1 MKRNRAA
8 FYTLNALP
16 GILILVVLF
25 LIPLF
30 FTFSYAFHDNGKA
43 LVEIFKDEYTYRLLA
58 FTLEEALLSALISTL
73 IAIPLASFFSKY
85 TFPLRRTVLTLSGL
99 SFTIPSILVVLGFV
113 IWYGNNGLLNAFLMK
128 ITGRD
133 YTTLQILYSFK
144 AIILAHV
151 YLNFPIAFLLITNA
165 WTEMPDTPEKAAYTL
180 GAGRARTFIHVTLPR
195 LTPAVLSAFILI
207 FLFCFSSFSIILVL
221 GGNPAYSTFETEIYR
236 RVNINVN
243 REEAAALSIFAFF
256 ITSVML
262 IITSR
267 GRKNQKATRKE
278 KTLEKAKGKTLV
290 AAFLLILLILL
301 FILPPMLSIIYRAFY
316 TKAGDFTLRAWNDI
330 AKGSTGL
337 MSTAMSG
344 IINSFL
350 IALLSSLLSV
360 YLGSRIALASAK
372 RNSRILPVISSMPMA
387 TGSVTLGLGF
397 SFLAATVG
405 HDSIYFSYILVIA
418 AHLTIILP
426 FAVRTITPGA
436 KMIPDSLAAASY
448 TLGVSAFRTMRKVEK
463 PILSPY
469 KRKAFAF
476 AFALS
481 LGEVNATLTLSDGHV
496 STLPILIYR
505 MISSYNY
512 QGAAALGTLLLAE
525 ALIVFAI
532 GEGGRKHAIS

>member
-1 MKRNRAA
+1 
-8 FYTLNALP
+8 
-16 GILILVVLF
+16 
-25 LIPLF
+25 
-30 FTFSYAFHDNGKA
+30 
-43 LVEIFKDEYTYRLLA
+43 
-58 FTLEEALLSALISTL
+58 
-73 IAIPLASFFSKY
+73 
-85 TFPLRRTVLTLSGL
+85 
-99 SFTIPSILVVLGFV
+99 
-113 IWYGNNGLLNAFLMK
+113 
-128 ITGRD
+128 
-133 YTTLQILYSFK
+133 
-144 AIILAHV
+144 
-151 YLNFPIAFLLITNA
+151 
-165 WTEMPDTPEKAAYTL
+165 MPDTPEKTAYTL

-290 AAFLLILLILL
+290 VAFLLILLILL

-360 YLGSRIALASAK
+360 YFGSRIALVSAK